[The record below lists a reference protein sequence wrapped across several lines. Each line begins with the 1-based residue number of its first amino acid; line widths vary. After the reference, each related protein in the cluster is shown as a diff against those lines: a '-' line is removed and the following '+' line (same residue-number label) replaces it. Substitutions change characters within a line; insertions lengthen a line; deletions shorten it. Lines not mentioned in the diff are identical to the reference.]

1 MRVIKRLT
9 EAQFDSVRPFL
20 RVSEKRIQSAYEAMV
35 LGKSMTAISL
45 EAGWCKQA
53 VSKTVGVVW
62 EAYQRLQKDPCTRKS
77 KRLTLLPPGWT
88 EVTLV
93 APDHVVEKIKRD
105 FTDYVS
111 TKLDDINDGG

>member
-1 MRVIKRLT
+1 VRQKRRLT

-20 RVSEKRIQSAYEAMV
+20 GISEKRIRAAYEAMV
-35 LGKSMTAISL
+35 LGKPMGAISL

-62 EAYQRLQKDPCTRKS
+62 ETYLRIQEHPGNRGP
-77 KRLTLLPPGWT
+77 KRLALLPPGWV

-93 APDHVVEKIKRD
+93 APAHVVEKIKLD
-105 FTDYVS
+105 FAKYVADS
-111 TKLDDINDGG
+111 AD

>member
-1 MRVIKRLT
+1 MRVKRRLT

-20 RVSEKRIQSAYEAMV
+20 RISEKRIQAAYESMV
-35 LGKSMTAISL
+35 KGKTMSAISM

-62 EAYQRLQKDPCTRKS
+62 KTYQSLQENPSTDS
-77 KRLTLLPPGWT
+77 KRLKLLPPGWV

-93 APDHVVEKIKRD
+93 APSHLVEKLQRDIKN
-105 FTDYVS
+105 YV
-111 TKLDDINDGG
+111 KEG